1 MSEYQLKDLSRIIP
15 VTLPTCGTCSF
26 AQAFKSDGSADCFGV
41 PPSVHVIGAGKDV
54 LGRPALQLET
64 FVPRV
69 AANRPACSL
78 HRPRV
83 SFETVGHSWP
93 T

>member
-1 MSEYQLKDLSRIIP
+1 MSEHQLQDLAGHRITA
-15 VTLPTCGTCSF
+15 VTIPTCGTCSF
-26 AQAFKSDGSADCFGV
+26 AQTFKDGAADCFGY

-83 SFETVGHSWP
+83 SFETMGRDQ
-93 T
+93 